1 MTWTLYNWYR
11 RHENYYTVTVITYIK
26 TYIAWLTMVTQF
38 PGENIVIELW
48 KKKRH
53 IEERKLIGVS
63 NETT

>member
-1 MTWTLYNWYR
+1 MTWTLYSWYR
-11 RHENYYTVTVITYIK
+11 RHENYSAGTVFIYIK

-38 PGENIVIELW
+38 PGKKIAIKLW

-53 IEERKLIGVS
+53 IKEKKLIGVF